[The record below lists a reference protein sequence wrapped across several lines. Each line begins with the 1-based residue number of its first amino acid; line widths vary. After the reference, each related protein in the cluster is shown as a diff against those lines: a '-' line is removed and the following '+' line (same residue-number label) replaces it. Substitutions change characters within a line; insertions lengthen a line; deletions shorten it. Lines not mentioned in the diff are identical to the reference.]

1 MKIAVC
7 VKQVPD
13 SSIISIDPETDTLQR
28 KSAGAVLNPLDEF
41 PIEAAL
47 RFKDGIGAHVTVFSM
62 GPPRAEEIL
71 ARAIAMGADDGILL
85 SDACFA
91 GSDTWATSL
100 ILSEALR
107 KYGPFDIVFCGKQ
120 AIDGDTAQVGPAIAA
135 HLGWAQAA
143 SVSHIEI
150 PSEKDVSEISL
161 TRLFENGYDE
171 LAISLPAVIM
181 VLKEACEPRFGTL
194 KGRINYFR
202 KEIRTAGPGHGQI
215 ICRTQRF
222 SYQSSKNIHTGNG
235 PQAEKNRGQT
245 RRTGPRARGNDSRQ
259 VTGLK
264 ILNST
269 MSISSLAS
277 MRPQTETAPHLL
289 CVLL

>member
-13 SSIISIDPETDTLQR
+13 SGIVSIDPETHTLQR

-47 RFKDGIGAHVTVFSM
+47 RFKDGIGAHVTVLSM

-150 PSEKDVSEISL
+150 PSEKNVSEISL
-161 TRLFENGYDE
+161 TRLFENGCDD
-171 LAISLPAVIM
+171 LTIPLPAVIM

-202 KEIRTAGPGHGQI
+202 KGIRKYGQQDLGMDKSSVGLKGSPTRVVKTSIPEMGRRLRKIEGKPEEQARELAEII
-215 ICRTQRF
+215 
-222 SYQSSKNIHTGNG
+222 
-235 PQAEKNRGQT
+235 
-245 RRTGPRARGNDSRQ
+245 RARLQD
-259 VTGLK
+259 
-264 ILNST
+264 
-269 MSISSLAS
+269 
-277 MRPQTETAPHLL
+277 
-289 CVLL
+289 